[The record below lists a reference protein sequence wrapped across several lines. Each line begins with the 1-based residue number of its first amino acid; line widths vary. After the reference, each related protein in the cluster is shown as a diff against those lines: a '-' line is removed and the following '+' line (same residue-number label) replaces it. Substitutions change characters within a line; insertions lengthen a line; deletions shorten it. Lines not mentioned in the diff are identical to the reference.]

1 MFKINTPLTLS
12 VLLSITVF
20 FISILFSLFSHGIF
34 FFSLLISIFS
44 FVIIF
49 YLVKKFFYEKI
60 RVIYKI
66 IYKFKGTSSIKELDI
81 NVVEK
86 EAEEWAEA
94 KEEEL
99 RQMKKDESYRREF
112 IGNVS
117 HELKTPIFNI
127 QGYVQTLLDGGLQDD
142 TINMKYLQRADKS
155 VERMINIVEDL
166 EVISRLETEQS
177 ELDIQS
183 FNINNLVNEVFEQL
197 EMRANEMDISFELN
211 NQSNTNFVNGDRAK
225 LQQVFINLVS
235 NSIKYGK
242 KGGKTIVRILD
253 MDDNILVEVADN
265 GIGIDQI
272 SLSRLFERFYR
283 VDKNRSREI
292 GGTGLGLA
300 IVKHILEGHNQ
311 TISVRSTKGVGST
324 FSFILEKENKSSQF
338 MLSLFFDFENPE

>member
-1 MFKINTPLTLS
+1 MFNINNPLKLSIFVSLIIFTLCIILVSLS
-12 VLLSITVF
+12 VGTILLSILITLFTFVVVF
-20 FISILFSLFSHGIF
+20 Y
-34 FFSLLISIFS
+34 
-44 FVIIF
+44 V
-49 YLVKKFFYEKI
+49 VKQFFYEKI
-60 RVIYKI
+60 RIIYKN
-66 IYKFKGTSSIKELDI
+66 IYKFKGTSNIKELDI
-81 NVVEK
+81 DTVEK

-99 RQMKKDESYRREF
+99 RQMKQDENYRREF

-142 TINMKYLQRADKS
+142 TINMKYLKRADKS

-177 ELDIQS
+177 ELDIQT
-183 FNINNLVNEVFEQL
+183 FDINKLVEEVFDQL
-197 EMRANEMDISFELN
+197 EMRANEMKISLQLN
-211 NQSNTNFVNGDRAK
+211 NQSNSSKTLGDK
-225 LQQVFINLVS
+225 DKIQQVLINLVS

-242 KGGKTIVRILD
+242 KRGKTIVRILD

-265 GIGIDQI
+265 GIGIDQV

-324 FSFILEKENKSSQF
+324 FSFILEKGK
-338 MLSLFFDFENPE
+338 

>member
-1 MFKINTPLTLS
+1 MFKINTPLRLS

-197 EMRANEMDISFELN
+197 
-211 NQSNTNFVNGDRAK
+211 
-225 LQQVFINLVS
+225 
-235 NSIKYGK
+235 
-242 KGGKTIVRILD
+242 
-253 MDDNILVEVADN
+253 
-265 GIGIDQI
+265 
-272 SLSRLFERFYR
+272 
-283 VDKNRSREI
+283 
-292 GGTGLGLA
+292 
-300 IVKHILEGHNQ
+300 
-311 TISVRSTKGVGST
+311 
-324 FSFILEKENKSSQF
+324 
-338 MLSLFFDFENPE
+338 

>member
-1 MFKINTPLTLS
+1 MFKINTPLRLS

-183 FNINNLVNEVFEQL
+183 FNINNLVNEVFDQL
-197 EMRANEMDISFELN
+197 EIQAQEMDISFELN
-211 NQSNTNFVNGDRAK
+211 NQSNTNFANGDRAK

-311 TISVRSTKGVGST
+311 TTSVRSTKGVGST
-324 FSFILEKENKSSQF
+324 FSFILEKGK
-338 MLSLFFDFENPE
+338 

>member
-1 MFKINTPLTLS
+1 MFNINNPLKLS
-12 VLLSITVF
+12 IFVSLTISVLSIILVSLSVDTVLLSILITLFTFVVVF
-20 FISILFSLFSHGIF
+20 Y
-34 FFSLLISIFS
+34 
-44 FVIIF
+44 V
-49 YLVKKFFYEKI
+49 VKQFFYEKI
-60 RVIYKI
+60 RVIYKN
-66 IYKFKGTSSIKELDI
+66 IYKFKGTSNIKELDI
-81 NVVEK
+81 DTVEK

-99 RQMKKDESYRREF
+99 RQMKQDENYRREF

-142 TINMKYLQRADKS
+142 TINMKYLKRADKS

-177 ELDIQS
+177 ELDIQN
-183 FNINNLVNEVFEQL
+183 FDINKLVEEVFDQL
-197 EMRANEMDISFELN
+197 EMRANEMNISLQLN
-211 NQSNTNFVNGDRAK
+211 NQSNSNKILGDK
-225 LQQVFINLVS
+225 DKIQQVFINLVS

-242 KGGKTIVRILD
+242 DGGKTIVRMLD

-311 TISVRSTKGVGST
+311 TINVRSTKGVGST
-324 FSFILEKENKSSQF
+324 FSFILEKGK
-338 MLSLFFDFENPE
+338 